1 MPHPSMTSLSLI
13 FGSLLHYRWV
23 NLSVLGGVALTS
35 AILSGAFVVGDSVKE
50 SLRRNAEARL
60 SGIGPVFLGGERFF
74 TASLADRVAAQLGD
88 EALVAPVL
96 QIEGTAANREG
107 GRRVNR
113 IQIVGVDERFWR
125 LSLAGE
131 MPEGFEDERF
141 IAINRALA
149 DRIGAKEGDTLIVR
163 IEVPGALSKDAPLSG
178 ESEQTTPFTAVVTAV
193 LGPENFGGYSLRAEQ
208 VPPATLFVRRE
219 RLDAV
224 IEQANRANLL
234 LGSSELDAAPFAAAA
249 EAAWQLDDLQLTVAP
264 VDSTGEG
271 AVRQMISSR
280 VFFDEAIAEA
290 VQAVSAESA
299 PVLTYLA
306 NDIAKDPAERGTP
319 YSMVAGAPAAL
330 NEIVGAELGDDGIL
344 LSDWLAEDLGAKE
357 GDAITLTYNVV
368 GAGRALVEQ
377 QRTFS
382 VAGVAPL
389 GEKGWDASWTP
400 EFPGIFDVDGLDDW
414 EPGIPIDRDRIRQKD
429 DDFWDA
435 YKATPKAFVS
445 LAAAREMWSNRF
457 GDATAV
463 RFTLTDPDQ
472 DLAEQ
477 LRAHL
482 RLGELGMDVRDLPAE
497 AAAAVAGSFDFG
509 ALFASMSFFLVVAAL
524 VLAGLVFVFG
534 IEQRTTQIGL
544 LLALGFTRK
553 RVRRLFLAEALVLSV
568 VGAALG
574 LLGGYV
580 YTRLALHGMSSVW
593 QDAAAG
599 MEFLYFLKPSSLA
612 IAFSATVAV
621 ALAVVWFASR
631 RVSAVSPSALISGIG
646 EETPKASARRLDLW
660 VFLIGLL
667 GALGCLFA
675 PKVEGTMAEQ
685 GLFFGAGFLIT
696 AAGVALCS
704 ILIRRFL
711 RPARALASLASLGRQ
726 HTVRRRGRSLAV
738 IGLMAA
744 GVFMVTAINSF
755 RLDGER
761 GAERRDA
768 GTGGFAYFGESTL
781 PVYEDLDGAEGRKK
795 FGLDGL
801 EPDFSILSLRVSD
814 GDDASCLNLNRA
826 QSPRLLGVDTAK
838 FAALDPFH
846 FTKTLG
852 DPGEGKSPWS
862 LLSSEE
868 PDTDGI
874 PVVPGILD
882 QNTALYALQVG
893 VGDTVRYET
902 VSGEAFGVRLVGLLE
917 TSILQGSL
925 LIDEDPFVRFFP
937 DAGGYRFFLIDGAD
951 GGTEGAVDR
960 LEPVASHLVRMFG
973 DLGLE
978 MRPAAER
985 LNEFNAVQNT
995 YLSIFSTLGGLGLVL
1010 GTLGL
1015 AILVGR
1021 NVMERRGQLGVM
1033 QAMGFTRRALAGM
1046 VLSEHWFLHL
1056 SGVVV
1061 GLGAALLAVLP
1072 KLTGGSAPL
1081 PWGLLAAINGA
1092 VLVGGLLFCAA
1103 AARVVLRGRLMD
1115 AIRTE

>member
-1 MPHPSMTSLSLI
+1 MTTLRLILSSL
-13 FGSLLHYRWV
+13 FHYRWV
-23 NLSVLGGVALTS
+23 NLSVLAGVALTS
-35 AILSGAFVVGDSVKE
+35 AILSGALVVGDSVKE

-74 TASLADRVAAQLGD
+74 TASIADRVAAKLGH
-88 EALVAPVL
+88 EALVAPIL
-96 QIEGTAANREG
+96 QIEGTAASREG

-113 IQIVGVDERFWR
+113 IQIVGVDERFWK
-125 LSLAGE
+125 LSLGGTA
-131 MPEGFEDERF
+131 PEGFDDDRF
-141 IAINRALA
+141 IAINRPLA
-149 DRIGAKEGDTLIVR
+149 DRIGAKAGDTLIVR
-163 IEVPGALSKDAPLSG
+163 LEVPGALSKDAPLSG
-178 ESEQTTPFTAVVTAV
+178 ESEQTTPFTAEVTTI
-193 LGPENFGGYSLRAEQ
+193 LDNEQFGGYSLKSEQ

-219 RLDAV
+219 RLESV
-224 IEQANRANLL
+224 IEQSNRANLL
-234 LGSSELDAAPFAAAA
+234 LGGRSLDAVAFS
-249 EAAWQLDDLQLTVAP
+249 EAVESSWQLEDLQLTVAP
-264 VDSTGEG
+264 AGDGGVQ
-271 AVRQMISSR
+271 QMISSR
-280 VFFDEAIAEA
+280 VFFDGVLVKALETIS
-290 VQAVSAESA
+290 SASA

-306 NDIAKDPAERGTP
+306 TDIAKAPAERGTP
-319 YSMVAGAPAAL
+319 YSMVTGVGPAL
-330 NEIVGAELGDDGIL
+330 NGIVTGELGDDEIL
-344 LSDWLAEDLGAKE
+344 LSDWLAEDLAAKQ
-357 GDAITLTYNVV
+357 GDTITLTYNVV
-368 GAGRALVEQ
+368 GSGRALVEQ
-377 QRTFS
+377 QRKFT
-382 VAGVAPL
+382 VAGIAPL
-389 GEKGWDASWTP
+389 EQNGWDRSWTP

-429 DDFWDA
+429 DDYWDA
-435 YKATPKAFVS
+435 HKTTPKAFVS
-445 LAAAREMWSNRF
+445 LAAARAMWSNRF

-463 RFTLTDPDQ
+463 RFTLKDPEKA
-472 DLAEQ
+472 LVEQ
-477 LRAHL
+477 LRPHL
-482 RLGELGMDVRDLPAE
+482 KLTDLGMASRDLPAE

-509 ALFASMSFFLVVAAL
+509 ALFASMSFFLIVAAL

-534 IEQRTTQIGL
+534 IEQRATQIGL

-553 RVRRLFLAEALVLSV
+553 RVRRLFLVEALVLSV
-568 VGAALG
+568 GGAALG

-580 YTRLALHGMSSVW
+580 YTRLALHGMSGVW

-599 MEFLYFLKPSSLA
+599 MEFVYFLKPASLG
-612 IAFSATVAV
+612 IAFAITVIV
-621 ALAVVWFASR
+621 ALVVVWFASR
-631 RVSAVSPSALISGIG
+631 RVTAVQPSALISGMAD
-646 EETPKASARRLDLW
+646 ETPSAPGRRKRD
-660 VFLIGLL
+660 VFGFWGGLI

-675 PKVEGTMAEQ
+675 PKVPGTMAEQ

-696 AAGVALCS
+696 IAGVALCS

-711 RPARALASLASLGRQ
+711 RPSQILSSLGALGRQ

-755 RLDGER
+755 RLDGAR
-761 GAERRDA
+761 GAERRGS
-768 GTGGFAYFGESTL
+768 GTGGFAFVGESTL

-795 FGLDGL
+795 FGLDAL
-801 EPDFSILSLRVSD
+801 KAEFTILPMRVSN

-826 QSPRLLGVDTAK
+826 QRPRLMGVDVEK
-838 FAALDPFH
+838 IGALSPFH
-846 FTKTLG
+846 FTAQASPPPNG
-852 DPGEGKSPWS
+852 QSPWRV
-862 LLSSEE
+862 LAADEAEE
-868 PDTDGI
+868 DGL
-874 PVVPGILD
+874 PVIPGIID
-882 QNTALYALQVG
+882 QNTAVYALQKK

-902 VSGEAFGVRLVGLLE
+902 VSGQAFAVRLVGFLE

-925 LIDEDPFVRFFP
+925 LIDEAAFIRFFP
-937 DAGGYRFFLIDGAD
+937 DAGGYRFFLLDGA
-951 GGTEGAVDR
+951 GADPET
-960 LEPVASHLVRMFG
+960 LAPVASHLTRMFG

-978 MRPAAER
+978 MRPAADR

-995 YLSIFSTLGGLGLVL
+995 YLSIFSTLGGLGLFL

-1061 GLGAALLAVLP
+1061 GLGAAILAVLP

-1103 AARVVLRGRLMD
+1103 AARLVLRGHLMD
-1115 AIRTE
+1115 AIRRE

>member
-1 MPHPSMTSLSLI
+1 MTSFRLILS
-13 FGSLLHYRWV
+13 SLFHYRWV
-23 NLSVLGGVALTS
+23 NLSVLAGVALTS
-35 AILSGAFVVGDSVKE
+35 AILSGALVVGDSVKE

-74 TASLADRVAAQLGD
+74 TASLADRVATKLGGD
-88 EALVAPVL
+88 SLVAPVL
-96 QIEGTAANREG
+96 QIEGTAASREG
-107 GRRVNR
+107 GQRVNK
-113 IQIVGVDERFWR
+113 IQIVGVDERFWK
-125 LSLAGE
+125 LSIAGTA
-131 MPEGFEDERF
+131 PEGFDDERF
-141 IAINRALA
+141 IAINRPLA
-149 DRIGAKEGDTLIVR
+149 DRIGAKAGDTLIIR

-178 ESEQTTPFTAVVTAV
+178 ESEQTTPFTAEVTTI
-193 LGPENFGGYSLRAEQ
+193 LGNEQFGAYSLKSEQ

-219 RLDAV
+219 RLEAV
-224 IEQANRANLL
+224 IEQSQRANLL
-234 LGSSELDAAPFAAAA
+234 LGGRSLEAKAFSEAV
-249 EAAWQLDDLQLTVAP
+249 ESAWQLEDLQLTVAP
-264 VDSTGEG
+264 AGEG
-271 AVRQMISSR
+271 GVRQMISSR
-280 VFFDEAIAEA
+280 VFFDGVLVKALETISK
-290 VQAVSAESA
+290 VSA

-306 NDIAKDPAERGTP
+306 TDIAKAPADRGTP
-319 YSMVAGAPAAL
+319 YSMITGVAPAL
-330 NEIVGAELGDDGIL
+330 NGILTSTLGDDEIL
-344 LSDWLAEDLGAKE
+344 LSDWLAEDLAAKK
-357 GDAITLTYNVV
+357 GDTITLTYNVV

-377 QRTFS
+377 RKTFT
-382 VAGVAPL
+382 VAGIAPL
-389 GEKGWDASWTP
+389 EQNGWDRTWTP

-429 DDFWDA
+429 DDYWDQH
-435 YKATPKAFVS
+435 KTTPKAFVS
-445 LAAAREMWSNRF
+445 LAAARAMWSNRF

-463 RFTLTDPDQ
+463 RFTLEDPDKPLV
-472 DLAEQ
+472 DQ

-482 RLGELGMDVRDLPAE
+482 HLTDLGMASRDLPAE

-509 ALFASMSFFLVVAAL
+509 ALFASMSFFLIVAAL

-534 IEQRTTQIGL
+534 IEQRSSQIGL

-553 RVRRLFLAEALVLSV
+553 RVRRLFLIEAAALAIA
-568 VGAALG
+568 GAALG

-580 YTRLALHGMSSVW
+580 YTRLALRGMSGVW

-599 MEFLYFLKPSSLA
+599 MEFVYFLKPASLG
-612 IAFSATVAV
+612 IAFAITVIV
-621 ALAVVWFASR
+621 ALVVVWFASR
-631 RVSAVSPSALISGIG
+631 RVTAVQPSALISGADDAG
-646 EETPKASARRLDLW
+646 PSFAVRRRRDLLGFW
-660 VFLIGLL
+660 GGLI

-675 PKVEGTMAEQ
+675 PKVPGTMAEQ

-696 AAGVALCS
+696 IAGVALCS

-711 RPARALASLASLGRQ
+711 KPSSVLASLGALGRQ

-755 RLDGER
+755 RLDGAR
-761 GAERRDA
+761 GAERRGS
-768 GTGGFAYFGESTL
+768 GTGGFAFAGESTL
-781 PVYEDLDGAEGRKK
+781 PIYEDLDGVEGRKK
-795 FGLDGL
+795 FGLEAL
-801 EPDFSILSLRVSD
+801 KADFTILSMRVSN

-826 QSPRLLGVDTAK
+826 QRPRLMGVDVEK
-838 FAALDPFH
+838 IAALSPFH
-846 FTKTLG
+846 FTAQSSPPPNG
-852 DPGEGKSPWS
+852 QSPWRV
-862 LLSSEE
+862 LSADEAEE
-868 PDTDGI
+868 GGL
-874 PVVPGILD
+874 PVIPGIID
-882 QNTALYALQVG
+882 QNTAVYALQKK

-902 VSGEAFGVRLVGLLE
+902 VSGQAFAVRLVGFLE

-925 LIDEDPFVRFFP
+925 LIDEAEFIRFFP
-937 DAGGYRFFLIDGAD
+937 DAGGYRFFLLDGA
-951 GGTEGAVDR
+951 GTDPKTLA
-960 LEPVASHLVRMFG
+960 PVASHLTRMFG

-978 MRPAAER
+978 MRPAADR

-995 YLSIFSTLGGLGLVL
+995 YLSIFSTLGGLGLFL

-1061 GLGAALLAVLP
+1061 GLSAAVLAVLP

-1092 VLVGGLLFCAA
+1092 VLIGGLLFCAA
-1103 AARVVLRGRLMD
+1103 SARLVLRGHLMD
-1115 AIRTE
+1115 AIRQE